1 MTKLVFMGTPAFSA
15 TVLEGLLTDERYDIV
30 AVVTQP
36 DRAVGRKKEIRMTPV
51 KEVALAHD
59 LPIYQPEKL
68 SGSEEMAQ
76 LMALGADGIVTAA
89 YGQFLPSKLLNSM
102 DFAVNVHASLLPK
115 YRGGAPIHYAIING
129 DKKAGV
135 TIMEMVKEMDAG
147 DMIAKAST
155 PITDADDVGT
165 MFEKLAII
173 GRDLLLQTLP
183 GYLSGK
189 IEPQAQDDSQATFS
203 PNISSQEEK
212 IDWSKS
218 ARDIFNQVRGMNP
231 WPVAHT
237 LLDGKRFKIYA
248 VEVVNGAGNP
258 GEIIEKTKK
267 ALIVAANQDALSL
280 KLVQPAGKPKM
291 SITDFL
297 NGLGQKLKV
306 GDYFGK

>member
-129 DKKAGV
+129 DAEAGV

-147 DMIAKAST
+147 DMVSQKAL
-155 PITDADDVGT
+155 PILDEDNVGT
-165 MFEKLAII
+165 MFEKLAVL
-173 GRDLLLQTLP
+173 GRDLLLETLP
-183 GYLSGK
+183 AYIAGEIK
-189 IEPQAQDDSQATFS
+189 PEPQDPSQVTFS
-203 PNISSQEEK
+203 LNIKPEEEK
-212 IDWSKS
+212 LDWNKTN
-218 ARDIFNQVRGMNP
+218 RQLFNQIRGMNP

-237 LLDGKRFKIYA
+237 FLKGDRFKIYEA
-248 VEVVNGAGNP
+248 LPVEGQGNP
-258 GEIIEKTKK
+258 GEILSTGKK
-267 ALIVAANQDALSL
+267 ELIVATAEGALSL
-280 KLVQPAGKPKM
+280 KQVQPAGKPKM
-291 SITDFL
+291 DIASFL
-297 NGLGQKLKV
+297 NGV
-306 GDYFGK
+306 GRTLTVGERFGD